1 MPDVPDPMPA
11 ASDHDRGVTPVTPV
25 LPAWAAALADR
36 CRALSIW
43 IVASLPEPRVMVETQ
58 EPLCS
63 RWIEA
68 AFSAMPCGV
77 ASEQQ
82 VPGLWWA
89 EVVPV
94 RSGACVELR
103 AVAIGA
109 DLFQQPFFLDTCRR
123 AGLDSAEVE
132 CALQPHAR
140 WSATCAWLLGE
151 VATRAGR
158 DEALLHQHREA
169 IGGFTRQL
177 TDSYETINL
186 LYALAREMDD
196 PSKPGEIVNHVC
208 ERLAECGALGFVGV
222 AIGQSRST
230 PPEIRGRVHS
240 TGLPA
245 IVEWFRHAGHGLAER
260 STEWNGTSIVSSAE
274 SGAPVDLVVHTLCV
288 AGQPMGV
295 LVAGERNSHDPAL
308 SSYES
313 QLVEAAGRYLAGFLH
328 NCSLY
333 AQQQALFL
341 GTIKALSASIDA
353 KDRYTRGH
361 SERVA
366 HLGRRLALAMGLSEE
381 QAERVH
387 LSGLLHDV
395 GKIGVPEA
403 VLCKQGR
410 LTDEEFELIKA
421 HPEIGARILE
431 GIPLLEDVLP
441 GVLHHHERYDGRGYP
456 ARLSGEQIPLV
467 ARILAVADA
476 FDAMSSTRS
485 YRPAMSR
492 EIVLQKMREGLG
504 TQFDPV
510 LGEVFQSLDLT
521 EYDRLVAVAESSARS
536 PLQPLAAPVT
546 KAAA

>member
-1 MPDVPDPMPA
+1 MPEMSDPVSGASPQAHGHVPSPPM
-11 ASDHDRGVTPVTPV
+11 
-25 LPAWAAALADR
+25 LPPWVPALASR

-43 IVASLPEPRVMVETQ
+43 IVQSRQRPRVMDDEH
-58 EPLCS
+58 EPLCTQ
-63 RWIEA
+63 WLA
-68 AFSAMPCGV
+68 SALGLMADIG
-77 ASEQQ
+77 EDR
-82 VPGLWWA
+82 VPGLWIA
-89 EVVPV
+89 DVTPGQ
-94 RSGACVELR
+94 SGTCTELR
-103 AVAIGA
+103 AVAIGPE
-109 DLFQQPFFLDTCRR
+109 LFRQRLFMDACGR
-123 AGLDSAEVE
+123 AGLDCTEVE
-132 CALQPHAR
+132 RALQPHAR
-140 WSATCAWLLGE
+140 WASSSAWLLGE
-151 VATRAGR
+151 VAARAAR

-222 AIGQSRST
+222 AFGQSRST

-240 TGLPA
+240 TGRTF

-260 STEWNGTSIVSSAE
+260 CGEWHGTNIVSSND
-274 SGAPVDLVVHTLCV
+274 SGAPVDLVVHPLCV

-295 LVAGERNSHDPAL
+295 LVAGDRSSRDGPL

-366 HLGRRLALAMGLSEE
+366 HLGRRLALAIGLSED

-441 GVLHHHERYDGRGYP
+441 GVLHHHERYDGKGYP
-456 ARLSGEQIPLV
+456 ARLAGEQIPLV

-510 LGEVFQSLDLT
+510 LGEVFQGLDLS
-521 EYDRLVAVAESSARS
+521 EYDRLVAQAESAGS
-536 PLQPLAAPVT
+536 PGPVPMT
-546 KAAA
+546 ITSNRAAA